1 MGDGL
6 RGGEWGPGKIQAS
19 GLAGM
24 GPPASHELHWTEK
37 QPWRQIEGLGLAGRT
52 ELFVLKGDEWLL
64 QLKPGR

>member
-37 QPWRQIEGLGLAGRT
+37 QPWRQI
-52 ELFVLKGDEWLL
+52 
-64 QLKPGR
+64 